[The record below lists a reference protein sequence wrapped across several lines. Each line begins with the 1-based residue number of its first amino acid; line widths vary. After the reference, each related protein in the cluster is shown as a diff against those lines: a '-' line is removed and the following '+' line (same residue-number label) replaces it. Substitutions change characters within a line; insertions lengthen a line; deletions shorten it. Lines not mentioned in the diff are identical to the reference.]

1 MVIDIP
7 ANVIE
12 QVKNVDWS
20 AVREAVRD
28 YSPALTV
35 LRDTWDRETLAQ
47 IAEGHL
53 FVRDS
58 VLNEAIAKN
67 LGMGGTIRGIV
78 MRSHANGRLDLLCT
92 TTKKYKKVEL
102 SGTIEEFVHDGDKS
116 YAVYCVREKNIPD
129 HGFVS
134 WVFSRVSL
142 SMVERMMGRFD
153 VSENLPVEIH
163 GNKVHV
169 DFREMLAA
177 SKLGQTEFHGH
188 RLTDMIEIE
197 GASVQEGGI
206 MFDTKLNVPD
216 DVRDALEA
224 LLQEKRSSSTEGS
237 IGEEEA
243 H

>member
-58 VLNEAIAKN
+58 MLNEALAKN

-216 DVRDALEA
+216 DVRDALKA

-237 IGEEEA
+237 TGEEEA

>member
-1 MVIDIP
+1 MVIELP
-7 ANVIE
+7 ANFIE
-12 QVKNVDWS
+12 QVKNIDWGS
-20 AVREAVRD
+20 VREAVAD
-28 YSPALTV
+28 YAPALTV

-67 LGMGGTIRGIV
+67 IGTEGSIRSV
-78 MRSHANGRLDLLCT
+78 VLRSHASGRLDLLCT

-116 YAVYCVREKNIPD
+116 YAVYRVREKNIPH

-153 VSENLPVEIH
+153 VSDTLPVEIH
-163 GNKVHV
+163 GDKVHV
-169 DFREMLAA
+169 NFHEVIAA
-177 SKLGQTEFHGH
+177 SQLGQTEFHGH

-216 DVRDALEA
+216 DVRDALKA
-224 LLQEKRSSSTEGS
+224 LLQEKRSSTTEGS
-237 IGEEEA
+237 TGEEEA

>member
-7 ANVIE
+7 ANFIE
-12 QVKNVDWS
+12 QVKNIDWS
-20 AVREAVRD
+20 GVREAVKD
-28 YSPALTV
+28 YGPAVTV

-58 VLNEAIAKN
+58 VINEAIAKN
-67 LGMGGTIRGIV
+67 IGTEGTV
-78 MRSHANGRLDLLCT
+78 RSLVLHSKANGRLDLICT
-92 TTKKYKKVEL
+92 TSKKYKKIEL
-102 SGTIEEFVHDGDKS
+102 SGTIEEFVHAGDKS
-116 YAVYCVREKNIPD
+116 YAVYRVREKNIPD

-134 WVFSRVSL
+134 WVFSRLSL
-142 SMVERMMGRFD
+142 SMAERMMGRFD

-169 DFREMLAA
+169 DFRGMLAA
-177 SKLGQTEFHGH
+177 SQLGQTEFHGH
-188 RLTDMIEIE
+188 KLMDMIEIE

-216 DVRDALEA
+216 DVKEA
-224 LLQEKRSSSTEGS
+224 LRAIVREREGAAGDGAEEG
-237 IGEEEA
+237 GE

>member
-78 MRSHANGRLDLLCT
+78 MRSHADGRLDLVCT
-92 TTKKYKKVEL
+92 TSKKYKTIEL
-102 SGTIEEFVHDGDKS
+102 SGTIEKFVHDGDKS
-116 YAVYCVREKNIPD
+116 YAVYRVKEKNIPN

-134 WVFSRVSL
+134 WVFSRISL
-142 SMVERMMGRFD
+142 SMVERLMGHLD
-153 VSENLPVEIH
+153 VSDRLPVDIH
-163 GNKVHV
+163 GNRIYV
-169 DFREMLAA
+169 DFHEVLAA
-177 SKLGQTEFHGH
+177 SKLGQTTFQGH
-188 RLTDMIEIE
+188 KLTDMIAIE
-197 GASVQEGGI
+197 GATVREGGI
-206 MFDTKLNVPD
+206 MFDTKLDVPD
-216 DVRDALEA
+216 DVRDALRVLAREQGA
-224 LLQEKRSSSTEGS
+224 AAPDRAGEG
-237 IGEEEA
+237 GA
-243 H
+243 P

>member
-7 ANVIE
+7 ANFIE
-12 QVKNVDWS
+12 QVKNIDWS
-20 AVREAVRD
+20 GVREAVKD
-28 YSPALTV
+28 YGPALTV

-67 LGMGGTIRGIV
+67 IGTEGTVRSIV
-78 MRSHANGRLDLLCT
+78 FRSRANGRLDLTCT
-92 TTKKYKKVEL
+92 TSKKYKKIEL
-102 SGTIEEFVHDGDKS
+102 SGTIEEFVHAGDKS
-116 YAVYCVREKNIPD
+116 YAVYRVREKNIPD

-142 SMVERMMGRFD
+142 SLVERMMGRFD
-153 VSENLPVEIH
+153 VSDTVPVEIH
-163 GNKVHV
+163 GNKVYV
-169 DFREMLAA
+169 DFHEVLAA
-177 SKLGQTEFHGH
+177 SKLGQTTFQGH
-188 RLTDMIEIE
+188 KLMDMIEIE

-216 DVRDALEA
+216 DVKEA
-224 LLQEKRSSSTEGS
+224 LWALVRERGTAATEDGT
-237 IGEEEA
+237 GEGGE

>member
-1 MVIDIP
+1 MVIDLP
-7 ANVIE
+7 ANFIE
-12 QVKNVDWS
+12 QVKNIDWGS
-20 AVREAVRD
+20 VREAVAD
-28 YSPALTV
+28 YGPALTV

-67 LGMGGTIRGIV
+67 IGTQGSVRSIV
-78 MRSHANGRLDLLCT
+78 LRSHANGRLDLLCT

-116 YAVYCVREKNIPD
+116 YAVYRVREKNIPD

-169 DFREMLAA
+169 DFRGILAA
-177 SKLGQTEFHGH
+177 SQLGQTEFHGH
-188 RLTDMIEIE
+188 KLMDMIEIE

-216 DVRDALEA
+216 DVRDALKA
-224 LLQEKRSSSTEGS
+224 LLQEHRSSASEENAGK
-237 IGEEEA
+237 GETP
-243 H
+243 

>member
-78 MRSHANGRLDLLCT
+78 IRSHANGRLDLLCT